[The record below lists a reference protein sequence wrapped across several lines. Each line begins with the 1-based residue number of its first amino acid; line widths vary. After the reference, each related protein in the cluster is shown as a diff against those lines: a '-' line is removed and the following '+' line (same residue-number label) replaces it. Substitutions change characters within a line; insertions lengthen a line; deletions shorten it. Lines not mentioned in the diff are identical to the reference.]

1 VNAPSTSRVSKD
13 MIAAMVVI
21 ILVLGFIAI
30 YANVQRWRRD
40 KIEHVIIIPAASPTP
55 AR

>member
-1 VNAPSTSRVSKD
+1 
-13 MIAAMVVI
+13 MIVI
-21 ILVLGFIAI
+21 IAVLAFVAI

-40 KIEHVIIIPAASPTP
+40 KIDHALIIPAPSPTP